1 VSYIGWNAYGRT
13 WHLAEFGWNMIWP
26 KPLRLLAVIDPCLP
40 VVRSVMSTRTPA
52 GVSWMC
58 TRIVSPGFIIR
69 STDGSGLSAFAT
81 PSSSRSRDVASGF
94 AGACDLPL
102 RVT

>member
-1 VSYIGWNAYGRT
+1 
-13 WHLAEFGWNMIWP
+13 
-26 KPLRLLAVIDPCLP
+26 
-40 VVRSVMSTRTPA
+40 MSTRTPA

-81 PSSSRSRDVASGF
+81 PSSSRSRDVESAF

-102 RVT
+102 RVTYAQFSGSMPASGKLSQSALFVWPVF